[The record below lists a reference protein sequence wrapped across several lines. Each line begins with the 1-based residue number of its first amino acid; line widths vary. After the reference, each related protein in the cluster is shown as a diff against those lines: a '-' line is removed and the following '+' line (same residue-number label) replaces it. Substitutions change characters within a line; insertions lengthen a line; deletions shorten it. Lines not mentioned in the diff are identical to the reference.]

1 MRVTKKSRPTSKAE
15 TPDLQSTRNR
25 LLENAD
31 KMFAARGLAG
41 VSVRDLSASVGI
53 ANSSL
58 LYYFPSKKKLYAAV
72 LERIAAS
79 ISVIP
84 KHISAQDPPG
94 VVRQLAERFLSWNEL
109 NPDYAHIVVRELM
122 ENPARLEEIH
132 HWYLAAFVHD
142 MRKCIDAAKARAG
155 KNNID
160 TNMLLMIVIGAVT
173 YFSIALPTISGI
185 DNKADVASLRRRF
198 LKTINQA
205 VDATCQPAADSR
217 RPASKR

>member
-1 MRVTKKSRPTSKAE
+1 MRAKKDRPASKARN
-15 TPDLQSTRNR
+15 PDLHSTRDQ

-31 KMFAARGLAG
+31 KMFAARGFAG
-41 VSVRDLSASVGI
+41 TSVRDLGAAVGI

-58 LYYFPSKKKLYAAV
+58 LYHFPSKKKLYAAV

-84 KHISAQDPPG
+84 KHISAQDAPG
-94 VVRQLAERFLSWNEL
+94 VVRQLTERFLSWSEL

-132 HWYLAAFVHD
+132 HWYLAGFVRE
-142 MRKCIDAAKARAG
+142 MRECVEKANAKGGGAGIDA
-155 KNNID
+155 
-160 TNMLLMIVIGAVT
+160 NMLLMIVIGAVT

-185 DNKADVASLRRRF
+185 DNKADTASLRRRF
-198 LKTINQA
+198 LETIDR
-205 VDATCQPAADSR
+205 VIDAAYQPAGHPR
-217 RPASKR
+217 RSSSKR